1 MSGLPHAARPTR
13 AEVLAIAGITATF
26 VLLLATWAYL
36 DPPLRGPD
44 EAANVDAV
52 LHLLAGRP
60 WPATGHLHFFQG
72 VLAQDVAAQL
82 PPVAQRGSV
91 AALVGDGSENALQ
104 NPMSQHPPTFF
115 LVQAAIALALDA
127 GPRRWDHVVLV
138 MRLVDVL
145 AMAPLPVLVWAS
157 VRRVTRSPRLAVAA
171 ATVLLAVP
179 QVAQLGSTVS
189 VWVPVIT
196 AGALAT
202 WLGLRVLTGDR
213 SWLTVLALGGAV
225 AVGTAVM
232 AGGFLAVPFAVVAV
246 LAARHDTESAAPVSS
261 RRGLVVR
268 VCRALV
274 VLAVP
279 AVTTGWWYARQ
290 FLRTGSPQPDPYAPV
305 HEHWAAGEGP
315 DVVQFVGAFWNGM
328 SDSFLGLLGRY
339 QWPLSPVV
347 VDTATVVALTALVWA
362 ATSRRVDRRTMLLVA
377 AFPVTVLVVVV
388 ARDWASYVGHVGITV
403 VQGRF
408 LFPAMAALLAML
420 ALAWQGLVVRHTVRV
435 RLTRAVLLVA
445 PLIAVGALGLLY
457 SGSFEGLV
465 FRVSAA
471 GRQALWTSLPSG
483 RGPLVALVG
492 LLAVVGLATVVAL
505 WRWFG
510 RPGADATAHATPDE
524 TTPTAHATSE
534 SAPTAHTTP
543 ELAPPSAPARLPADR
558 RPPH

>member
-1 MSGLPHAARPTR
+1 M
-13 AEVLAIAGITATF
+13 IAGITATF

-72 VLAQDVAAQL
+72 LLAQDVAAQL
-82 PPVAQRGSV
+82 PPVSQRGSI
-91 AALVGDGSENALQ
+91 AAIVGDGTENPLQ
-104 NPMSQHPPTFF
+104 NPMSQHPPTYF
-115 LVQAAIALALDA
+115 LVQAAVALALDA

-145 AMAPLPVLVWAS
+145 LMAPLPALVWAS
-157 VRRVTRSPRLAVAA
+157 VRRATRSPRLGVAA
-171 ATVLLAVP
+171 ATVVLAVP
-179 QVAQLGSTVS
+179 QVAQLGSSVS

-202 WLGLRVLTGDR
+202 WLALRVLTGDR

-225 AVGTAVM
+225 AIGTAVM
-232 AGGFLAVPFAVVAV
+232 AGGFLAVPFALVAV
-246 LAARHDTESAAPVSS
+246 LAARRDIVAAPGAPS
-261 RRGLVVR
+261 RRSLVVR
-268 VCRALV
+268 ICRALV
-274 VLAVP
+274 MLTVP

-290 FLRTGSPQPDPYAPV
+290 FVQTGSPQPDPLAPV
-305 HEHWAAGEGP
+305 RERWAAGEGP
-315 DVVQFVGAFWNGM
+315 DVVQFVGAFWSGM
-328 SDSFLGLLGRY
+328 SDSFLGLIGRY

-362 ATSRRVDRRTMLLVA
+362 AGSRQVDRRTMLLVA
-377 AFPVTVLVVVV
+377 VFPVTALVVVV
-388 ARDWASYVGHVGITV
+388 ARDWATYVGHLGITV

-408 LFPAMAALLAML
+408 LFPAIAALLVL
-420 ALAWQGLVVRHTVRV
+420 QALAWQGLVVRRTVRV
-435 RLTRAVLLVA
+435 RLARAVLLVA
-445 PLIAVGALGLLY
+445 PVVAVGGLGLLY

-471 GRQALWTSLPSG
+471 GRQALWTSLPFG
-483 RGPLVALVG
+483 RGALAALVV
-492 LLAVVGLATVVAL
+492 LLVVVGLATAVAL
-505 WRWFG
+505 WRWLG
-510 RPGADATAHATPDE
+510 RADTPEPAAPTAATPE
-524 TTPTAHATSE
+524 P
-534 SAPTAHTTP
+534 APPAAHTTP
-543 ELAPPSAPARLPADR
+543 EPAPPNAPARLPADR